1 MCLVIKGKYWC
12 ALVDSNHRPPS
23 CEGFRSLTV
32 GRRIARSAPAF
43 ASQKTWL
50 SVLLKF
56 SSRMARLTRLSY
68 ATPISR
74 DSCCGCGPRVG
85 IRPASRLFTLGGI
98 ERHTAGA
105 ARKAAREALAQT
117 SLDGV
122 PARAERK
129 KASLTLRAFLDSHY
143 EPWAREH
150 LKTSDETLARLRG
163 NFSEF

>member
-1 MCLVIKGKYWC
+1 
-12 ALVDSNHRPPS
+12 
-23 CEGFRSLTV
+23 
-32 GRRIARSAPAF
+32 
-43 ASQKTWL
+43 
-50 SVLLKF
+50 
-56 SSRMARLTRLSY
+56 
-68 ATPISR
+68 
-74 DSCCGCGPRVG
+74 
-85 IRPASRLFTLGGI
+85 
-98 ERHTAGA
+98 
-105 ARKAAREALAQT
+105 LAQT